1 MSSGA
6 ARVFLP
12 ALREVERGLLVPI
25 PEQVRILRE
34 LEFDLEELRKRLMAD
49 GLSPEEA
56 GGRALEALVPD
67 QIALRDLGRLHSPL
81 YRRVTRHVS
90 GENLRM
96 LERSALVASTTAVL
110 IVEAQVLIRADLLR
124 DPSPFLWPVLGVGAL
139 LFAAI
144 VDKAFEL
151 WIKRDHRTPEHGLGG
166 ILALAG
172 ATLTVGLSGVLF
184 DFYRLAEVLEG
195 TPQSA
200 LALGSQWLVRDAAL
214 LSISI
219 LLALAG
225 GLAWFVLSQWLTL
238 VSGARRDALGLGI
251 EINSDEGVTS

>member
-12 ALREVERGLLVPI
+12 VLREVERGLPVPI
-25 PEQVRILRE
+25 PERVRILRE

-49 GLSPEEA
+49 GLSPEQA
-56 GGRALEALVPD
+56 RARALEALVPD
-67 QIALRDLGRLHSPL
+67 RIALRALGRLHSPL
-81 YRRVTRHVS
+81 YRRLTRHV
-90 GENLRM
+90 GDANLRM
-96 LERSALVASTTAVL
+96 LERSALVTATAAVL
-110 IVEAQVLIRADLLR
+110 LVEARVLIRADLLR
-124 DPSPFLWPVLGVGAL
+124 DPSPFLWPVLGFGAL

-172 ATLTVGLSGVLF
+172 ATLMVGLLGVLF
-184 DFYRLAEVLEG
+184 DFYRLAEILEG
-195 TPQSA
+195 SPQST
-200 LALGSQWLVRDAAL
+200 LALGSQWLLRDAAL
-214 LSISI
+214 LSVSI

-238 VSGARRDALGLGI
+238 VSGAHRDALGFGLD
-251 EINSDEGVTS
+251 INSYKGVTS